1 MHAYG
6 RSRTAAASPRWPI
19 VALLAMAAFL
29 GGCSGRSIVVSGTV
43 RYKGE
48 LLTTGEVSLI
58 AADGTSRS
66 GLIGADGCYQIRD
79 APVGPVTVVVT
90 ARRVQ
95 GGSTGESPVA
105 VRSTAPG
112 RQILVTSL
120 IPTRYGDPATS
131 GLRFEIVAGKQTKD
145 FDLKD

>member
-6 RSRTAAASPRWPI
+6 HSRLAAIPPRWPI
-19 VALLAMAAFL
+19 VALLAMVAFL
-29 GGCSGRSIVVSGTV
+29 GGCSGRSTVVSGTV

-48 LLTTGEVSLI
+48 FLTTGEVSLI

-79 APVGPVTVVVT
+79 APVGPVTVVII

-95 GGSTGESPVA
+95 GGSIGESPVA
-105 VRSTAPG
+105 LRSASAD

-131 GLRFEIVAGKQTKD
+131 GLSFEIVAGKQTKD
-145 FDLKD
+145 IGLTD

>member
-1 MHAYG
+1 M
-6 RSRTAAASPRWPI
+6 
-19 VALLAMAAFL
+19 VAFL
-29 GGCSGRSIVVSGTV
+29 GGCSERATVVSGTV

-48 LLTTGEVSLI
+48 LLTTGEVSLL

-79 APVGPVTVVVT
+79 APVGPVTVVVI

-95 GGSTGESPVA
+95 GGSTAESPVA
-105 VRSTAPG
+105 VRSATPD

-131 GLRFEIVAGKQTKD
+131 GLNFEIAAGKQTKD
-145 FDLKD
+145 IDLKD

>member
-6 RSRTAAASPRWPI
+6 RSRLEATPPRWPL
-19 VALLAMAAFL
+19 VALLALSPFL
-29 GGCSGRSIVVSGTV
+29 GGCGGSSTVVSGTV

-79 APVGPVTVVVT
+79 APVGSVTVVVT

-105 VRSTAPG
+105 ARSPAPG
-112 RQILVTSL
+112 QQISVTSL
-120 IPTRYGDPATS
+120 IPTRYGHPATS
-131 GLRFEIVAGKQTKD
+131 DLKFEIVAGKQTKD
-145 FDLKD
+145 IDLKD

>member
-1 MHAYG
+1 MQAHG
-6 RSRTAAASPRWPI
+6 LSRLAATSPRWSI
-19 VALLAMAAFL
+19 AVLLAMVVFL
-29 GGCSGRSIVVSGTV
+29 GGCSGRSTVVSGMV

-79 APVGPVTVVVT
+79 APLGPVTVVVI

-95 GGSTGESPVA
+95 GRSTSESPVA
-105 VRSTAPG
+105 VRSTAPD

-131 GLRFEIVAGKQTKD
+131 GLNFEIVAGKQTKD
-145 FDLKD
+145 IDLKD